1 MANVFGSRVVKYF
14 KEVRAEIRKV
24 TWPDRPEV
32 LRMTAIV
39 LGVLLISS
47 AFMAVIDYGFQW
59 LMKTV
64 IQLGSG
70 L

>member
-1 MANVFGSRVVKYF
+1 MANLSDSRAVKYF

-24 TWPDRPEV
+24 TWPERSEV

-39 LGVLLISS
+39 LAVLLISS
-47 AFMAVIDYGFQW
+47 AGMAIIDYGFQW